1 MTLREINARNSM
13 SAEMKVDFVVNEIY
27 PLRIELDVTVSSK
40 ATVWCAAWP
49 MGDTMT
55 AFKLQTMPGMILR
68 RTFCIELCLFHT

>member
-1 MTLREINARNSM
+1 MTLREIEARS
-13 SAEMKVDFVVNEIY
+13 SLPTEMEVDFVVSEVY

-55 AFKLQTMPGMILR
+55 TFKLQAMPGMILR
-68 RTFCIELCLFHT
+68 RTH